1 MQVSRFWARGDET
14 ACQADRIPH
23 RVFADSSTNTQPVQ
37 TCAILYIVVQY
48 WFQCRPEA
56 EDDCLHPNGAPAARA
71 CRADQKR
78 HAQAGGADHVR
89 NASGRRIPS
98 VPRHRAQG
106 AGTAEKGRTHR
117 NPHGIGQ
124 LCGVQRRRSGA
135 PTTTE
140 LLSIALVGRPLALEG
155 ESECERFYE
164 IARRRLFRSTP
175 VSYEVSYLPAIPAL
189 REAIERMEGLVDGSI
204 SKTMKQAGLQA
215 ASGYMDVSAD
225 RLGPIAQALEKTPE
239 TVFLLSERHNFSDD
253 GTLVEYV
260 RSFLDPSHFTLHVT
274 AGENGGNHGDR

>member
-1 MQVSRFWARGDET
+1 MQVSRFWAREDET

-37 TCAILYIVVQY
+37 TCATLYIVVQY

-89 NASGRRIPS
+89 NASGRRVPS

-117 NPHGIGQ
+117 DPHGIGQ
-124 LCGVQRRRSGA
+124 LCGVQRRRYERSGRLGLRLA
-135 PTTTE
+135 AFRSADHHGTAVHR
-140 LLSIALVGRPLALEG
+140 IGRPTFGVGGGERVRTVLRNRAPQAL
-155 ESECERFYE
+155 
-164 IARRRLFRSTP
+164 P
-175 VSYEVSYLPAIPAL
+175 VDA
-189 REAIERMEGLVDGSI
+189 GLVR
-204 SKTMKQAGLQA
+204 GL
-215 ASGYMDVSAD
+215 VSARHPGAARGHRTNGRTRG
-225 RLGPIAQALEKTPE
+225 RLHLENHE
-239 TVFLLSERHNFSDD
+239 TGR
-253 GTLVEYV
+253 
-260 RSFLDPSHFTLHVT
+260 T
-274 AGENGGNHGDR
+274 AGGLRIYGRIRRQARPDRPSVGEDPGDGVPAVRTAQFQR

>member
-1 MQVSRFWARGDET
+1 MQVSRFWAREDET

-37 TCAILYIVVQY
+37 TCATLYIVVQY

-89 NASGRRIPS
+89 NASGRRVPS

-117 NPHGIGQ
+117 DPHGIGQ
-124 LCGVQRRRSGA
+124 LCGVQRRRYERSGRLGLRLA
-135 PTTTE
+135 AFRSADHHGTAVHR
-140 LLSIALVGRPLALEG
+140 IGRPTFGVGGGRASANG
-155 ESECERFYE
+155 STKSR
-164 IARRRLFRSTP
+164 AAGSSGRRRSRTRSRICP
-175 VSYEVSYLPAIPAL
+175 PSRRCA
-189 REAIERMEGLVDGSI
+189 
-204 SKTMKQAGLQA
+204 
-215 ASGYMDVSAD
+215 
-225 RLGPIAQALEKTPE
+225 
-239 TVFLLSERHNFSDD
+239 
-253 GTLVEYV
+253 
-260 RSFLDPSHFTLHVT
+260 RSSNEWKDSWTAPS
-274 AGENGGNHGDR
+274 RKP